1 MHFRLT
7 IAALFFLVLHGFS
20 QNGTI
25 SGVITEESNGEL
37 VIGAVV
43 IVDSLPKYGA
53 VTDFDGKYSIKIP
66 AGVYTITCH
75 FTGYAAQSV
84 TKVKVV
90 AGKNTP
96 LDFLLSTRLD
106 SVVTIYETRQP
117 GTISAVLA
125 HSSRTPPCC
134 RPSTPA

>member
-1 MHFRLT
+1 MHFRFTLL
-7 IAALFFLVLHGFS
+7 ALFILVLNGFS

-25 SGVITEESNGEL
+25 SGTIKEESNGEL

-43 IVDSLPKYGA
+43 MVDSLPKYGS

-75 FTGYAAQSV
+75 FTGYAAFSISQ
-84 TKVKVV
+84 VKVV

-96 LDFLLSTRLD
+96 LDFLKSN
-106 SVVTIYETRQP
+106 
-117 GTISAVLA
+117 
-125 HSSRTPPCC
+125 
-134 RPSTPA
+134 